1 MSKILP
7 LPQQTANTI
16 LVALSY
22 IGLKPVLSDNR
33 ALVYQLPYQSGLVL
47 TVVFL
52 CAYRRRWLLFER
64 PALVMMVT
72 EADPPA
78 RIRREFLRR
87 HLRLPR
93 WEHEGQFIMEL
104 VACFTAATRAV
115 ADVERAGPCLL

>member
-1 MSKILP
+1 MSNIFP
-7 LPQQTANTI
+7 LPQETASTI
-16 LVALSY
+16 IAALAN
-22 IGLKPVLSDNR
+22 IGLQPVLNDNR

-72 EADPPA
+72 EADGPS

-93 WEHEGQFIMEL
+93 WEHEGRFIMEL
-104 VACFTAATRAV
+104 VANFTAATRAV
-115 ADVERAGPCLL
+115 ADMERAGPCLL